1 MITVINMNIKQ
12 HKMTISNKYFLKKLS
27 MLSFFGPGESIIYY
41 FIYKKVG
48 VCNIFIYVYMYVYIR
63 KGRDNIFYK
72 KITEL
77 NFLNTILIAKNSII
91 TIIK

>member
-63 KGRDNIFYK
+63 RGRENIFYK
-72 KITEL
+72 KNYQIK
-77 NFLNTILIAKNSII
+77 FFKHHVNS
-91 TIIK
+91 KKFRYNYY